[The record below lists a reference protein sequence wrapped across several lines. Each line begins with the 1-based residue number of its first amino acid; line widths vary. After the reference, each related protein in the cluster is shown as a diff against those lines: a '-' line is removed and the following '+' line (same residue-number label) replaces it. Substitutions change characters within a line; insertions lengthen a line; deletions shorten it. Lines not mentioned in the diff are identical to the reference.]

1 MLSVFISILTIFFMV
16 LIGFVACKKNILP
29 FAANE
34 YFVKLLLSICIP
46 CMIISSMATKVLQED
61 TLTQVFEM
69 LIGSAAYFIIG
80 ALVSYGIVK
89 LIRYN
94 PAEDQGV
101 LMVILTSINSGF
113 MGFPITK
120 SIFGDDALFLMVINH
135 SVLTFYFYSILKI
148 QLKVGEKKSRLSLIE
163 MIKPFINTCMGA
175 TVIGFIILFAR
186 IQVPD
191 FIVELTATIGNATT
205 PISMFVVGLQ
215 LSQSDFRKMLR
226 NKKLIFVC
234 LCNVL
239 LMPALMLLAVHWAP
253 ISSLTKLSLVFSVSF
268 PTAVISVA
276 LASKEEKNAALLAE
290 GVALTTLFSMVTL
303 PISAMVL
310 MNLYG

>member
-163 MIKPFINTCMGA
+163 MIKPFINACMGA

-215 LSQSDFRKMLR
+215 LSQSDFRQMLR

-253 ISSLTKLSLVFSVSF
+253 ISSLTKLALVFSVSF